1 MATSKSMTH
10 GNPIKLITTF
20 AFPILLGSIFQLI
33 YSIVD
38 SAVVGR
44 MIGVEAFAA
53 VGAAGNLNWMVFSI
67 VLGLTQGFGTVIAQ
81 FFGAN
86 DIEKVRKSFAMSL
99 LLSAAV
105 GLVLSIVTASLAH
118 PVLHLLQTPDEI
130 LSDASAYLQI
140 MFGGMFIT
148 FMYNSLGSALRAVGN
163 SRIPFYALILS
174 SVLNVVL
181 DILFVKITPWGVA
194 AVAIATL
201 ISQVVSCVYCLLY
214 IKRVEVLRL
223 HKEDFAPDKKIII
236 NHIRLGGPMGF
247 RNFVIALG
255 GTITQFYVN
264 GYGTEFI
271 AGISATKRMYS
282 IIELVSVS
290 MEGAVATFTAQN
302 YGARRMDRIKQG
314 VIQSAV
320 VLLVGAGVIMAVM
333 FAFGRNIISLLITGE
348 PEQVGRILDIA
359 FAQLSLMLLFLPAL
373 HLLVMF
379 RSALQGMDNAL
390 MPMVSGFVEM
400 VTRLLAVFT
409 LPKLLGQQGIYLTE
423 VLPWPAAMIVLAIS
437 FVVVYRK
444 RCAAFAEIQ
453 AEDADGL

>member
-1 MATSKSMTH
+1 MATSKSMTS

-20 AFPILLGSIFQLI
+20 ALPILLGSVFQLI

-81 FFGAN
+81 HFGAN
-86 DIEKVRKSFAMSL
+86 DAQKVRKSFAMSL
-99 LLSAAV
+99 LLSIVA
-105 GLVLSIVTASLAH
+105 GLILSVVTAALAR

-130 LSDASAYLQI
+130 LPNASAYLQI

-148 FMYNSLGSALRAVGN
+148 FLFNSLGSALRAVGN
-163 SRIPFYALILS
+163 SRVPFYALVLS
-174 SVLNVVL
+174 SILNVIL

-201 ISQVVSCVYCLLY
+201 VSQVVSCVYCLLY
-214 IKRVEVLRL
+214 IGRVDALRL
-223 HKEDFAPDKKIII
+223 QKEDFAPDKKIII
-236 NHIRLGGPMGF
+236 SHIRLGGPMGF

-271 AGISATKRMYS
+271 AGIAATKRMYS
-282 IIELVSVS
+282 VIELVSTS

-302 YGARRMDRIKQG
+302 YGARRMDRIKKG
-314 VIQSAV
+314 IIQSAV

-333 FAFGRNIISLLITGE
+333 FPFGRNIMGLLITGE
-348 PEQVGRILDIA
+348 PDQMGRILDVA
-359 FAQLSLMLLFLPAL
+359 MAQLSLMLLFLPFL
-373 HLLVMF
+373 HMLVMF

-390 MPMVSGFVEM
+390 MPMISGFVELI
-400 VTRLLAVFT
+400 TRLVVVFT
-409 LPKLLGQQGIYLTE
+409 LPRLLGQQGIYLTE
-423 VLPWPAAMIVLAIS
+423 VLPWPAAMVVLAVS

-444 RCAAFAEIQ
+444 RCVTFAQQE
-453 AEDADGL
+453 AEDSHGL